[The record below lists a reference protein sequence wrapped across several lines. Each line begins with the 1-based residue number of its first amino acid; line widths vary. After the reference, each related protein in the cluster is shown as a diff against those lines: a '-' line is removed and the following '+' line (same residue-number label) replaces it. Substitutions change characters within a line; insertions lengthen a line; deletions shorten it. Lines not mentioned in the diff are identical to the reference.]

1 MLKRELSS
9 EPNPFSFGTVDYP
22 PVKSP
27 GKKARKAAPTNRWTE
42 EEWKMLC
49 TLKEQGLSWPF
60 NIYKHNLMIGIL
72 QRRFLHELL
81 MGLDF
86 TTRVRSRRKTKF
98 LLLKR

>member
-9 EPNPFSFGTVDYP
+9 EPKPFSFGTVDYP
-22 PVKSP
+22 PIKSP

-42 EEWKMLC
+42 EEWEMLC

-60 NIYKHNLMIGIL
+60 NIYKHDLMLGIL
-72 QRRFLHELL
+72 QKRFPNEQL
-81 MGLDF
+81 MGSDF
-86 TTRVRSRRKTKF
+86 TTKVRLRRKTKS